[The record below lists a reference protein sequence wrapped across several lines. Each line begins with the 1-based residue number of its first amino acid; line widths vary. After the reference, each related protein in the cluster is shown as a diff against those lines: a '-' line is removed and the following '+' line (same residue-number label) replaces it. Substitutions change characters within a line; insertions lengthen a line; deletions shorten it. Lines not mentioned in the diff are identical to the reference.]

1 MNSAT
6 GFRLVDL
13 SLKINDK
20 SIDDIGGGLDCT
32 YFHVRKKLLQPNSF
46 VFYLQNNLGD
56 FMLTKSSE
64 DISFSLRQEL
74 LGKKVHCAIAT
85 AYTDENGEEINDE
98 NPDFFVGYITK
109 VQFRHIGNTAWHII
123 CTAFSP
129 DCMMQD
135 HPGCEIYEFYPL
147 EELIKDRLSKYKDAD
162 GNPLLDAVVKTR
174 ESGSHAMGYNVRYNE
189 STYDFIVR
197 MAKRYGEFFY
207 SEGGKVIFGQM
218 PDEGDPI
225 RLYNQAGIESY
236 CYDLQ
241 LAQHKGVLLS
251 DMNIS
256 MGWTSMEI
264 VGETDEAQCAQAKTE
279 SIHAMADS
287 TYEVSADFFGK
298 GNVVIND
305 TEASDVNLPENQ
317 EDDRT
322 PNVATAV
329 NHNCLKAG
337 MMLCSGETKCGK
349 LRLGSTIVIVDETT
363 EGESV
368 DHEPLRIIDLDY
380 EWGARNERTR
390 RNADVVHCR
399 FKAMAAKS
407 TYPPYPARDAHGV
420 PMYGDMDTFPRSQP
434 QIGVVID
441 NVDPEKLGRVRV
453 RLLWQEV
460 GDKQFG
466 PVANTE
472 WNTPFIHVL
481 QPYVGMDSTGCYFI
495 PEIGDLVMVG
505 FYHGNAEAPFVM
517 GSVRNSGAQNPPE
530 SWVEDKGTYNENAEG
545 WDEYE
550 GGTNKNNECKAIRTR
565 QGHTVEIHDTEKGG
579 YIKIYDNNTKKY
591 SVTLSTDDNVI
602 RLQTTG
608 NIELKA
614 EKDIVLNAGNAIL
627 LKSGQS
633 ITEDTMDFYQDL
645 NNVNAKVYQAADI
658 RVGNDFFISTSPID
672 ENGNPSQDNGSHIH
686 MTNKKAVMQV
696 TPSGGSGD
704 DPSGAL
710 LLGDLPSNQLGAY
723 LIGKKFAAVTA
734 QEKCGV
740 STDGELIMQGKKTF
754 TLKTE
759 GTGKGSIEGGMGL
772 DINSKLTKI
781 N

>member
-1 MNSAT
+1 MRSAT

-20 SIDDIGGGLDCT
+20 SIEDIGSGLDCT
-32 YFHVRKKLLQPNSF
+32 YFHLRKKMLQPNSF
-46 VFYLQNNLGD
+46 VFFLQNNLGD
-56 FMLTKSSE
+56 YMLTKSND

-74 LGKKVHCAIAT
+74 LGKKVHCAIST
-85 AYTDENGEEINDE
+85 AYTDENGEEITDE
-98 NPDFFVGYITK
+98 NPDFFVGFITK
-109 VQFRHIGNTAWHII
+109 VQFQHIGNTAWRII

-129 DCMMQD
+129 DCVMKD
-135 HPGCEIYEFYPL
+135 HPGCEVYEFYPL
-147 EELIKDRLSKYKDAD
+147 DELIKDRLAKFKDAD

-174 ESGSHAMGYNVRYNE
+174 ETASHASGYNVRYNE

-251 DMNIS
+251 DMS
-256 MGWTSMEI
+256 FATGWTSMEI

-298 GNVVIND
+298 GSVVISD
-305 TEASDVNLPENQ
+305 TESADVNLPENQ

-322 PNVATAV
+322 PNVATTV
-329 NHNCLKAG
+329 KHNCLKAG

-363 EGESV
+363 TGENV

-380 EWGARNERTR
+380 EWGARDERIR
-390 RNADVVHCR
+390 RNADVVRCR

-407 TYPPYPARDAHGV
+407 TYPPYPARDANGV
-420 PMYGDMDTFPRSQP
+420 PMYGDMDTYPRSQP
-434 QIGVVID
+434 QIGVVTD

-517 GSVRNSGAQNPPE
+517 GSVRNSAAQNPPE
-530 SWVEDKGTYNENAEG
+530 TWVEDKGTYNENAEG

-579 YIKIYDNNTKKY
+579 YIKIYDNNTKNY
-591 SVTLSTDDNVI
+591 SITLSTDDQVI
-602 RLQTTG
+602 RIESKG
-608 NIELKA
+608 NIEMKA
-614 EKDIVLNAGNAIL
+614 DKDIVLNAGNAIQF
-627 LKSGQS
+627 KSEQS
-633 ITEDTMDFYQDL
+633 ISEDTMEFYQDFA
-645 NNVNAKVYQAADI
+645 NVNSRIHQKVDI
-658 RVGNDFFISTSPID
+658 RVQDDFFVGTGPMNEDGSSSG
-672 ENGNPSQDNGSHIH
+672 EASHIH
-686 MTNKKAVMQV
+686 LVRDKAVLQV
-696 TPSGGSGD
+696 SPSGYDGNSE
-704 DPSGAL
+704 PPGAL
-710 LLGDLPSNQLGAY
+710 LLGRLPNNEKGVYLVSNKY
-723 LIGKKFAAVTA
+723 AAISA
-734 QEKCGV
+734 KEKCGMA
-740 STDGELIMQGKKTF
+740 TDGDLILKGKKTY
-754 TLKTE
+754 TLETE
-759 GTGKGSIEGGMGL
+759 STGKGSIEGGMGL